1 MPKPL
6 KKKLFRAQF
15 LITKPPKSIHEK
27 IKGVSNILFI
37 LAYKELDVK
46 MYVESKILADIRV
59 QNDGDQSI
67 YIKTLNIKEQKMD
80 GLVSIC

>member
-15 LITKPPKSIHEK
+15 LITKPARSIHEK
-27 IKGVSNILFI
+27 VKGVSNIIFI

-46 MYVESKILADIRV
+46 MYVESKILEDIRTD
-59 QNDGDQSI
+59 NNGDKSI
-67 YIKTLNIKEQKMD
+67 YIKTLNIKEQKLD
-80 GLVSIC
+80 AFISIL